1 MIKLKNGRYE
11 YSALDFLGKG
21 SYGIV
26 FKGRDVQNNI

>member
-1 MIKLKNGRYE
+1 MIKLKDGKYE

-26 FKGRDVQNNI
+26 FKGKDT